1 MRERRPSSTM
11 PSVELAEGTV
21 ANPSAAAAA
30 ASRGEGLD
38 MTEEHGPSETTS
50 LTKDD
55 HQFLLSVDRG
65 DIVTV
70 HRLLDQKSVNVNCLD
85 LLGRSALLIAID
97 NDNIEI
103 VDLLLRYG
111 AQIGDAI
118 LHAINEDNVEIVEL
132 LLANQ
137 QKNKKDLRVSFCSSW
152 LRFIDCG
159 GDLRALRYF
168 DRATHQFLQRHVNK
182 AFIRTYW
189 YLWPDDR
196 LV

>member
-1 MRERRPSSTM
+1 MKNLFQVYKEMTDRSPSGRM

-30 ASRGEGLD
+30 SRGEGLD
-38 MTEEHGPSETTS
+38 ITEEQTTS

-118 LHAINEDNVEIVEL
+118 LHAINEENVEIVEL

-137 QKNKKDLRVSFCSSW
+137 QKNKKDLRVSFRLSW
-152 LRFIDCG
+152 PVYRLRWGLACNS
-159 GDLRALRYF
+159 ALQPC
-168 DRATHQFLQRHVNK
+168 DPSVSAEACN
-182 AFIRTYW
+182 
-189 YLWPDDR
+189 
-196 LV
+196 